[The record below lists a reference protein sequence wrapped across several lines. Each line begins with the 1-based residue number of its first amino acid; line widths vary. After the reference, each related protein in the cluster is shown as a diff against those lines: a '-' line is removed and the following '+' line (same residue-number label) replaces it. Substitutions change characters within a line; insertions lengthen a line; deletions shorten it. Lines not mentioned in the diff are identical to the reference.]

1 MAIERALPDTANDS
15 VIEVGVAQAALPAF
29 DSTVFRNVIGT
40 ITSGVIVLTTRDDG
54 GDHGM
59 TISAIC
65 SLSMEPPMLLV
76 CLNMN
81 SRTQQAVMSAGQFAV
96 HVLDHQQAWIA
107 ERFARPSTGD
117 KFDGIAVGSGTL
129 IDVPVLT
136 DALAVVEC
144 QVSEAVRG
152 GTHRVFLSKVL
163 HAEARE
169 GSPLAYFRGKFGRFE
184 LAQDARVYEELRRLI
199 LAGLLPPDEELD
211 VDQLAVRLGTGVSS
225 VHYALTRLIG
235 DHLVVRSEERGYAV
249 TALDAARSDDAFDAR
264 LAIELGAAQLTVGK
278 LSAERLADFRALA
291 EATMPEIVD
300 GHLVDVDAYVRATA
314 AFHLCIVALT
324 NNAALVQAY
333 ELLSIADMMSRAITI
348 ASPGSV
354 KPAMAEEHLALVAA
368 YERADIAAVREL
380 IIEHNLHA
388 RENQRAYL
396 GNLPPRHS

>member
-1 MAIERALPDTANDS
+1 MGNDGPAPGTSADVEASVPLPT
-15 VIEVGVAQAALPAF
+15 LPAL

-40 ITSGVIVLTTRDDG
+40 ITSGVIVLTTRDNG

-76 CLNMN
+76 CLNTN
-81 SRTQQAVMSAGQFAV
+81 SRTQQAVMSSGQFAV

-107 ERFARPSTGD
+107 ERFARPSTRN
-117 KFDGIAVGSGTL
+117 KFDGVATGPSLLV
-129 IDVPVLT
+129 DVPVLT

-144 QVSEAVRG
+144 QVEEAVRG
-152 GTHRVFLSKVL
+152 GTHRVFLSKVV

-184 LAQDARVYEELRRLI
+184 LAQDARVYEDLRRRI
-199 LAGLLPPDEELD
+199 LSGLLMPDQELD
-211 VDQLAVRLGTGVSS
+211 PDQLAVTLGTGVSS

-249 TALDAARSDDAFDAR
+249 TALDTARSDDAFDAR
-264 LAIELGAAQLTVGK
+264 LAIELGAAQLTVGN
-278 LSAERLADFRALA
+278 LPAERLAEFRALA
-291 EATMPEIVD
+291 EATIPELVD

-314 AFHLCIVALT
+314 AFHLFIVELA

-333 ELLSIADMMSRAITI
+333 ELLSIADMMSRAITT
-348 ASPGSV
+348 ATTGSV
-354 KPAMAEEHLALVAA
+354 TPDMAEEHLALVAA

-388 RENQRAYL
+388 RENQRWYL
-396 GNLPPRHS
+396 DHRAPRQS

>member
-1 MAIERALPDTANDS
+1 MTNEGPAPDTAADG
-15 VIEVGVAQAALPAF
+15 VEVGVPLSALPAF

-96 HVLDHQQAWIA
+96 HVLDHRQAWIA
-107 ERFARPSTGD
+107 ERFARPSTGN
-117 KFDGIAVGSGTL
+117 KFDGITVGRGL
-129 IDVPVLT
+129 RIDVPVLS

-144 QVSEAVRG
+144 QVREKVRG
-152 GTHRVFLSKVL
+152 GTHRVFLSQVV

-184 LAQDARVYEELRRLI
+184 LDEDARVYENLRRRI
-199 LAGLLPPDEELD
+199 LGGQLLPDQELD
-211 VDQLAVRLGTGVSS
+211 ADELAVTLGTGVSS

-249 TALDAARSDDAFDAR
+249 TALDTARSDDAFDAR
-264 LAIELGAAQLTVGK
+264 LAIELGAAQLTVGN
-278 LSAERLADFRALA
+278 LSAEQLAEFRTLA
-291 EATMPEIVD
+291 EATRPELVD
-300 GHLVDVDAYVRATA
+300 GQLVDVDAYVRVTA
-314 AFHLCIVALT
+314 DFHVFIVALA

-333 ELLSIADMMSRAITI
+333 ESLSIADMMSRAITT
-348 ASPGSV
+348 ALPGSV

-368 YERADIAAVREL
+368 YERADSAVVREL
-380 IIEHNLHA
+380 IIEHNRHA
-388 RENQRAYL
+388 RENQRDYL
-396 GNLPPRHS
+396 RNRPPLHH